1 MNIIK
6 IQDMLRGVDDNALI
20 GYVQNPQG
28 QVPSYLALSELQR
41 RKDTR
46 AKYQQEQAPESSVA
60 EDLAAPQGIA
70 AIQQPPAAPV
80 VQPGVAGLPVPD
92 QMFSGQGMAAGGI
105 VAFDDGGDVASSDAA
120 PSDVAPG
127 SDLPSDFY
135 MSDIQRSLMGRSP
148 VHYTGAT
155 AGPSPA
161 PSSPYGT
168 DMIGEMMR
176 ASPEALRYSY
186 GVGRG
191 TSPYAGAAYSSTR
204 KEMGSPGY
212 AEGGEVATSRV
223 SDFFRGLGNPN
234 AVNIDKQ
241 IGALQAEKNKIKS
254 DIFKAYTPSERAVQQ
269 QRLADIDS
277 QISMLTIQRSGK
289 APNTPASIPGSNV
302 MGSEASA
309 ATPNQNPLS
318 GLANPYAIP
327 GRITPNINQPSP
339 AAKPGLAADG
349 TDPYALEKVRGIGDY
364 AKELKD
370 YIGAD
375 PMRAQLQE
383 RLSKMDA
390 ATAKQ
395 AEQAPWMAL
404 AQAGF
409 SIAGG
414 KSPFALQNIAEGAGA
429 GLKEYAAAKDKMA
442 ALEDKRFALLN
453 DMAQSDRKEQIAIG
467 TYGANSKQAV
477 EERNAKAKLQQ
488 AHDKVLMKMNT
499 EDNAVKLAGATVKN
513 ALEAK
518 DILKYKTDFRAN
530 HPDYLAWQK
539 DMINRKGKSVVNTPD
554 YKKASELLLDQLVA
568 RDATLSAPATG
579 SAKFLGFE

>member
-6 IQDMLRGVDDNALI
+6 LQNMLRGVPDDALI
-20 GYVQNPQG
+20 NYVQNPQG
-28 QVPSYLALSELQR
+28 EVPSYLALSELQR

-46 AKYQQEQAPESSVA
+46 AKYQAEQAPESSVA
-60 EDLAAPQGIA
+60 EDLGQPSAPQ
-70 AIQQPPAAPV
+70 
-80 VQPGVAGLPVPD
+80 VQPQQAMLEPQAQGVAGLPVPD

-105 VAFDDGGDVASSDAA
+105 VAFDDGG
-120 PSDVAPG
+120 
-127 SDLPSDFY
+127 
-135 MSDIQRSLMGRSP
+135 
-148 VHYTGAT
+148 
-155 AGPSPA
+155 
-161 PSSPYGT
+161 
-168 DMIGEMMR
+168 
-176 ASPEALRYSY
+176 
-186 GVGRG
+186 
-191 TSPYAGAAYSSTR
+191 
-204 KEMGSPGY
+204 
-212 AEGGEVATSRV
+212 EVATSKLG
-223 SDFFRGLGNPN
+223 DFFRGLGNLN

-254 DIFKAYTPSERAVQQ
+254 DIFRAYTPSERASQQ
-269 QRLADIDS
+269 KRLADIDS
-277 QISMLTIQRSGK
+277 QISTLTSQRSGK
-289 APNTPASIPGSNV
+289 APNTPTSVPGANV
-302 MGSEASA
+302 LGSEASA
-309 ATPNQNPLS
+309 ATPSQNPLT
-318 GLANPYAIP
+318 GLVNPNAP
-327 GRITPNINQPSP
+327 VNVAPSNVPP
-339 AAKPGLAADG
+339 AANIKPSIAGLAADG
-349 TDPYALEKVRGIGDY
+349 TNPYALEKVKGIGDY

-383 RLSKMDA
+383 RLSKMDEA
-390 ATAKQ
+390 AAKQ

-409 SIAGG
+409 GIAAG

-453 DMAQSDRKEQIAIG
+453 DMAQADRKEQIAIG

-488 AHDKVLMKMNT
+488 QHDKVLERMNT
-499 EDNAVKLAGATVKN
+499 QDNQVKLAGSTVKG

-539 DMINRKGKSVVNTPD
+539 DMINRKGKSVVNTPE
-554 YKKASELLLDQLVA
+554 YKKASEILLDQLVA
-568 RDATLSAPATG
+568 RDATLSAPSSG

>member
-1 MNIIK
+1 MNILK
-6 IQDMLRGVDDNALI
+6 LQNELKGVPDNALI
-20 GYVQNPQG
+20 GYVQNPTG
-28 QVPSYLALSELQR
+28 NVPSYLALSELQR
-41 RKDTR
+41 RKDMR
-46 AKYQQEQAPESSVA
+46 EKYQAQQAPQSSVA
-60 EDLAAPQGIA
+60 DDLQQPAAPQ
-70 AIQQPPAAPV
+70 
-80 VQPGVAGLPVPD
+80 VQPQQAMPDPQAQGVAGLPVPD

-105 VAFDDGGDVASSDAA
+105 VAFDDGG
-120 PSDVAPG
+120 
-127 SDLPSDFY
+127 
-135 MSDIQRSLMGRSP
+135 
-148 VHYTGAT
+148 
-155 AGPSPA
+155 
-161 PSSPYGT
+161 
-168 DMIGEMMR
+168 
-176 ASPEALRYSY
+176 
-186 GVGRG
+186 
-191 TSPYAGAAYSSTR
+191 
-204 KEMGSPGY
+204 
-212 AEGGEVATSRV
+212 EVATSRV
-223 SDFFRGLGNPN
+223 GDFFRGLGNPN

-254 DIFKAYTPSERAVQQ
+254 DIFKAYTPSERAAQQ

-277 QISMLTIQRSGK
+277 QISTLASQRSGK
-289 APNTPASIPGSNV
+289 APNTPTSVPGANV

-309 ATPNQNPLS
+309 ATPSQNPLS
-318 GLANPYAIP
+318 GLTNPNAPLQYPSGNRIP
-327 GRITPNINQPSP
+327 GANVDPNIKPSLV
-339 AAKPGLAADG
+339 PGD
-349 TDPYALEKVRGIGDY
+349 TNPYALEKVRGIGDY

-370 YIGAD
+370 YIGVD

-409 SIAGG
+409 GIAAG
-414 KSPFALQNIAEGAGA
+414 KSPYALQNIAEGAGA
-429 GLKEYAAAKDKMA
+429 GLKDYAAAKDKLA

-453 DMAQSDRKEQIAIG
+453 DMAQADRKEQIAIG

-488 AHDKVLMKMNT
+488 QHDKVLERMNT
-499 EDNAVKLAGATVKN
+499 QDNQVKLAGSTVKG

-539 DMINRKGKSVVNTPD
+539 DMINRKGKSVVNTPE
-554 YKKASELLLDQLVA
+554 YKKASEILLDQLVA
-568 RDATLSAPATG
+568 RDATLSAPSSG